1 MKKFIAVNS
10 LGDIQ
15 YTVSHAQDSFY
26 IENPKLGELSFH
38 EVPMALEDNGILA
51 TGYWDGEL
59 KTRPIRPSLFHLWDN
74 ASLQWNINLADAK
87 TQAWGRIKSSRNQAE
102 SAGFF
107 WDGSEFDSDQIS
119 QVRIVSAV
127 SLAVNLPSFTT
138 EWVLK
143 DNATRTLDGVGMSQ
157 VGNALS
163 CHIATQFAKSITLR
177 NQINLA
183 SNEAEVDAAIW

>member
-1 MKKFIAVNS
+1 
-10 LGDIQ
+10 
-15 YTVSHAQDSFY
+15 
-26 IENPKLGELSFH
+26 
-38 EVPMALEDNGILA
+38 
-51 TGYWDGEL
+51 
-59 KTRPIRPSLFHLWDN
+59 
-74 ASLQWNINLADAK
+74 LQWMINLVDAK
-87 TQAWGRIKSSRNQAE
+87 ILAWGRIKSCRNQAE
-102 SAGFF
+102 NAGFF

-119 QVRIVSAV
+119 QVRIMSAV

-163 CHIATQFAKSITLR
+163 QHIAIQFAKSITLR

-183 SNEAEVDAAIW
+183 SNELEVDAAVW